1 MLQPVSTEL
10 QKLNT
15 VEDGRDEGVR
25 EERERMSYL
34 AVSVEAWIS
43 TMLVFSKLVVAES
56 PCVLAPLC

>member
-1 MLQPVSTEL
+1 MPCCRNDEIDVDSRKLFRCRLHMLQPVSTEL

-34 AVSVEAWIS
+34 AVSVEA
-43 TMLVFSKLVVAES
+43 
-56 PCVLAPLC
+56 

>member
-1 MLQPVSTEL
+1 MPQPVSTEL

-34 AVSVEAWIS
+34 AVSVEA
-43 TMLVFSKLVVAES
+43 
-56 PCVLAPLC
+56 